1 MAMEVLVFKTS
12 VQSIE
17 SVRQL
22 EPMLNHLAGLNQW
35 NFALEDCDHVL
46 RIISPVKVKE
56 AIEVLI
62 KQGFVCEELE

>member
-46 RIISPVKVKE
+46 RIISPVKVNE